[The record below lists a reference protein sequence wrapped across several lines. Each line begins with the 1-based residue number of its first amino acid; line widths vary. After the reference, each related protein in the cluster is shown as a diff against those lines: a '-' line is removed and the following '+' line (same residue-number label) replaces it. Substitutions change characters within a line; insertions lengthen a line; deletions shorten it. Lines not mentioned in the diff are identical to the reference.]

1 MNYMADRFQLFKY
14 LKFIVR
20 RVLENIAIDSVAL
33 VVLLESVKNL
43 SLQLLLLHLRILG
56 LVDHLQG
63 LGSLV

>member
-20 RVLENIAIDSVAL
+20 RVLENVAIDSVAL

-43 SLQLLLLHLRILG
+43 SLQLLLLYLRILG

>member
-20 RVLENIAIDSVAL
+20 RVLENVAIDSVAL